1 MTLTCVIM
9 IGILIKNTKTLNHLF
24 ILGVKAY
31 APADSWNE
39 GAFVDIDKP
48 VPVGVAADGGFHGAE
63 F

>member
-1 MTLTCVIM
+1 M

-31 APADSWNE
+31 APVDSWNE
-39 GAFVDIDKP
+39 GALVVIDKF
-48 VPVGVAADGGFHGAE
+48 VPVGVAAEGGFHGAE

>member
-1 MTLTCVIM
+1 M

-48 VPVGVAADGGFHGAE
+48 VPVGVAAEGGFHGAE